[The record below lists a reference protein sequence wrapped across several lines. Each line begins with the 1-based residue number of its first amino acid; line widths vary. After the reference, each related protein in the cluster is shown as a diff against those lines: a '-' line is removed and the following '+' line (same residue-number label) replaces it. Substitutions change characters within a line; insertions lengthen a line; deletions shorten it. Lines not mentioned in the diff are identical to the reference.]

1 MRSLRRVILGLCL
14 GALGAAA
21 LASSAVAQENQT
33 PGACSLRYG
42 YLMADHWLTVDVAQ
56 QIERGLSYR
65 PSAEAA
71 GLRHDLERLQQS
83 VVTDGQELDSARS
96 LYKAWF
102 ATNSADGLLKLS
114 TLLERIAAAESE
126 NRASAAALL
135 QRLGEQSSGAK
146 FQALPV
152 SARDLAPAW
161 DRKKLIGS
169 HYQPTRII
177 FGSTGKVGDDKT
189 LPLRFDF
196 GSGMFGFYI
205 PMAASNRLDI
215 AEGLRNR
222 TDPQYGWMGT
232 NHSGY
237 HYWAGVYN
245 NQNTHLA
252 PWFLTEHKGED
263 DIWMKLADGK
273 VLRGGE
279 WGQANIWNRD
289 VREYI
294 QDYCET
300 QGRTFSRDP
309 FLMCYDYTGEPHP
322 WGSQPPGQPQYS
334 GYNESAVEA
343 FRAYLRRKFG
353 SIAKLNKAWEARYAG
368 FEAIQP
374 PPDPYI
380 SPPATATPL
389 SYEFERFRCDSH
401 ALYWKLV
408 YDAYRKGD
416 ATKPIEANAGMFM
429 SGWPVEG
436 LDAYHLQN
444 TGVADWVDMHMNNFW
459 PNLPEQIYLYSLCR
473 LTGKVPVE
481 FEYVWTFPRTGPFD
495 DASESDFSATCQAS
509 VWRNLVWGKKVLV
522 FFDFYYDWPAYH
534 NAFLDRD
541 MGYSILR
548 PSACVVP
555 VTKRRALR
563 FNEILMKTEVAT
575 PPIIVLEPTASVL
588 NSPPLHPNQSFS
600 YHSGVAGKQVH
611 ELLFPGNYPFL
622 YVPEQALLDGYSLT
636 PHQVII
642 LPEAPYLPSGI
653 TDRLLAWV
661 KAGGTL
667 ISVGVPGVWT
677 PYGRKDLRLV
687 TEAFGP
693 TEVTDEQPGQWKW
706 AWQIKGTSPS
716 AVRQVNDAAGKLA
729 AALVT
734 LGRGHV
740 LVSTGPFNTPELQG
754 LFYDVLNLGI
764 AKRPAACQRD
774 FFELVLRTDGRGHR
788 YLFAL
793 NPHTRDI
800 REDQVTVSGRFAH
813 CVDLGIGSGVPVPG
827 RVADDQ
833 TQFQLRLHPGEGTV
847 ISLAR

>member
-1 MRSLRRVILGLCL
+1 MQTLHRAFIGCCL
-14 GALGAAA
+14 VTLGAAM
-21 LASSAVAQENQT
+21 LANSAPAQEAPT
-33 PGACSLRYG
+33 AGSCSQRYG
-42 YLMADHWLTVDVAQ
+42 TLMTDHWLTVDLAQ
-56 QIERGLSYR
+56 QIERGLFYR
-65 PSAEAA
+65 HGDEAME
-71 GLRHDLERLQQS
+71 LRPDFEKLQQS
-83 VVTDGQELDSARS
+83 VAVAGRELDSARS

-102 ATNSADGLLKLS
+102 ATNSADGVLQLGS
-114 TLLERIAAAESE
+114 LLERIAAAEADNSK
-126 NRASAAALL
+126 AAAALL
-135 QRLGEQSSGAK
+135 QKLGDQTAQGT

-152 SARDLAPAW
+152 TEADLAPAW
-161 DRKKLIGS
+161 DSQKLIGA
-169 HYQPTRII
+169 HYQPKRII

-196 GSGMFGFYI
+196 GSGMFGFYV
-205 PMAASNRLDI
+205 PMAASNKLEIGESVNQSD
-215 AEGLRNR
+215 A
-222 TDPQYGWMGT
+222 PHAWMRT
-232 NHSGY
+232 NHSAY

-245 NQNTHLA
+245 NQNTYLA
-252 PWFLTEHKGED
+252 PWFLKEHKDED

-279 WGQANIWNRD
+279 WGQANIWNPAMR
-289 VREYI
+289 RYI

-300 QGRTFSRDP
+300 QGRAFSRDP
-309 FLMCYDYTGEPHP
+309 FLVCYDYTGEPHP

-334 GYNESAVEA
+334 GYNESAVQA
-343 FRAYLRRKFG
+343 FRAYLHQKF
-353 SIAKLNKAWEARYAG
+353 STIAKLNTAWQTGYAG
-368 FEAIQP
+368 FDAIQP

-380 SPPATATPL
+380 STPAQATPL

-401 ALYWKLV
+401 ARYWKLV

-416 ATKPIEANAGMFM
+416 PTKPIEANAGMFM

-436 LDAYHLQN
+436 LDAYQLQK
-444 TGVADWVDMHMNNFW
+444 TGVADWADMHMNNFW

-495 DASESDFSATCQAS
+495 DGNESDFSATCQSS
-509 VWRNLVWGKKVLV
+509 VWRNLAWGKKVLV

-541 MGYSILR
+541 LGYSILR

-555 VTKRRALR
+555 VTKRRAMR

-575 PPIIVLEPTASVL
+575 PPIIVLEPTASIL
-588 NSPPLHPNQSFS
+588 NSPPLHPNKSFS
-600 YHSGVAGKQVH
+600 YHTGVAGKQVH

-622 YVPEQALLDGYSLT
+622 YVPEQAVLDGYSLKQ
-636 PHQVII
+636 HQIII
-642 LPEAPYLPSGI
+642 LPEAPYLPPGM

-667 ISVGVPGVWT
+667 ISFGVPGIWT
-677 PYGRKDLRLV
+677 PYGNKDFRLV

-693 TEVTDEQPGQWKW
+693 TDVNDEQPGQWKW
-706 AWQIKGTSPS
+706 AWRIAGSGPQP
-716 AVRQVNDAAGKLA
+716 VRQVKDTAGKLA
-729 AALVT
+729 AAIVS
-734 LGRGHV
+734 LGRGRV
-740 LVSTGPFNTPELQG
+740 LVSTGSFDTPELQG
-754 LFYDVLNLGI
+754 VLYDVLNGGI
-764 AKRPAACQRD
+764 GKRPAACRRD
-774 FFELVLRTDGRGHR
+774 SFELVLREDRLGHR

-793 NPHTRDI
+793 NPHTRDV
-800 REDQVTVSGRFAH
+800 REDQVTVAGRFLH
-813 CVDLGIGSGVPVPG
+813 CVDLGVGSGVPVPG
-827 RVADDQ
+827 RVGDDQ

>member
-1 MRSLRRVILGLCL
+1 MRTLHQVFFGCCL
-14 GALGAAA
+14 VTLGAAM
-21 LASSAVAQENQT
+21 LANSAPAQET
-33 PGACSLRYG
+33 PTAGSCSLRYG
-42 YLMADHWLTVDVAQ
+42 TLMADQWLTVDLTQ
-56 QIERGLSYR
+56 QIERGLFYHHGGESM
-65 PSAEAA
+65 E
-71 GLRHDLERLQQS
+71 LRANFEKLQQS
-83 VVTDGQELDSARS
+83 VAASGRELDNARS

-102 ATNSADGLLKLS
+102 ATNSAEGVLQLGS
-114 TLLERIAAAESE
+114 LLERIAAAESD
-126 NRASAAALL
+126 NSKAAVVLL
-135 QRLGEQSSGAK
+135 QKLGDKTAQGT

-152 SARDLAPAW
+152 TEADIAPAW
-161 DRKKLIGS
+161 DGQKLIGS
-169 HYQPTRII
+169 HYRPKRII

-196 GSGMFGFYI
+196 GSGMFGFYV
-205 PMAASNRLDI
+205 PMAASNKLEIGESVNQSD
-215 AEGLRNR
+215 A
-222 TDPQYGWMGT
+222 PHAWMKT
-232 NHSGY
+232 NHSAY

-245 NQNTHLA
+245 NQNTYLA
-252 PWFLTEHKGED
+252 PWFLKEHKDED

-279 WGQANIWNRD
+279 WGQANIWNPDIRH
-289 VREYI
+289 YI

-300 QGRTFSRDP
+300 QGRAFRRDP
-309 FLMCYDYTGEPHP
+309 FLVCYDYTGEPHP

-334 GYNESAVEA
+334 GYNESAVQA
-343 FRAYLRRKFG
+343 FRAYLHQKF
-353 SIAKLNKAWEARYAG
+353 STIAKLNTAWQTGYAG
-368 FEAIQP
+368 FDAIQP

-380 SPPATATPL
+380 SPPAQATPL
-389 SYEFERFRCDSH
+389 SYEFERFRCASH
-401 ALYWKLV
+401 ARYWKLV

-416 ATKPIEANAGMFM
+416 PTKPIEANAGMFM

-436 LDAYHLQN
+436 LDAYQLQKS
-444 TGVADWVDMHMNNFW
+444 GVADWADMHMNNFW

-509 VWRNLVWGKKVLV
+509 VWRNLAWGKKVLV

-541 MGYSILR
+541 LGYSILR

-555 VTKRRALR
+555 VTKRRAMR

-575 PPIIVLEPTASVL
+575 PPIIVLEPTASIL

-600 YHSGVAGKQVH
+600 YHTGVVGKQVH

-622 YVPEQALLDGYSLT
+622 YVPEQAVLDGYSLKQ
-636 PHQVII
+636 HKVII
-642 LPEAPYLPSGI
+642 LPEAPYLPPGM

-667 ISVGVPGVWT
+667 ISFGVPGIWT
-677 PYGRKDLRLV
+677 PYGAKDFRLV

-693 TEVTDEQPGQWKW
+693 TEVLDEQPGQWKW
-706 AWQIKGTSPS
+706 AWRIAGTGHQSIRQIK
-716 AVRQVNDAAGKLA
+716 DAGGKLA

-734 LGRGHV
+734 LGRGGV
-740 LVSTGPFNTPELQG
+740 LVSTGSFNTPQLQS
-754 LFYDVLNLGI
+754 LFYDALNRGI
-764 AKRPAACQRD
+764 GNRPAACRRD
-774 FFELVLRTDGRGHR
+774 SFELVLREDRLGHH
-788 YLFAL
+788 YLFVL
-793 NPHTRDI
+793 NPHTRDV
-800 REDQVTVSGRFAH
+800 REDQVTVAGRFLH
-813 CVDLGIGSGVPVPG
+813 CVDLGVGSGVPVPG
-827 RVADDQ
+827 RVGDGL